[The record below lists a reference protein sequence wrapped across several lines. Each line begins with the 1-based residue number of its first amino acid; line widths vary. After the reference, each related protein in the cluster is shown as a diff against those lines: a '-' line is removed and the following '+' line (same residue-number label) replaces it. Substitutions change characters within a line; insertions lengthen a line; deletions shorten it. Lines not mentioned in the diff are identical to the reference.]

1 MVPKQVA
8 KQLLSGA
15 RVAPEKH
22 QFVVVF
28 FSDIKGFSS
37 FADDREPMNVFFSL
51 DRVISI
57 MDCCVSQFPEL
68 YKVESSGDAYNVVGI
83 VDDFD
88 NPASQG
94 KVVHAMMNF
103 ALLVRKAVQLVP
115 LDETQFVEIR
125 IGLHCGDAVGGICGR
140 MTPRYHFYG
149 ETISIA
155 KRIETAGLTNR
166 IHVSSELVS
175 VVKHL
180 PGSDAYLLDKREEPV
195 NIKGS
200 MLQTYWL
207 ENSPNIDIDTIYY
220 ETFKYLQKMVEDFT
234 AGEPELLA
242 IISES
247 VDASVDAITPRAYPS
262 FPLISS
268 SSLSSES
275 ISSLPL
281 VPLQPST
288 IANFTD
294 MSTFEFNVFSVPD
307 DYVSISNH
315 MFGIFDNLFD
325 LDSLN
330 VEKKVLLSF
339 IRRISRSYRTVP
351 YHNFFHA
358 FCVVQFTGALLV
370 QWNLRQELPAKEI
383 FCLLVCALIH
393 DVDHPGTNNSFEV
406 ATKSRLSILYNDISV
421 LENHHI
427 ALGSI
432 TTTNLTPIFMYPNS
446 HHITNRLLHN
456 AVFE

>member
-1 MVPKQVA
+1 MVPKHVA
-8 KQLLSGA
+8 KQLLSGR

-51 DRVISI
+51 DRLISI
-57 MDCCVSQFPEL
+57 MDFCLSQFPEL
-68 YKVESSGDAYNVVGI
+68 YKVDSGDAYNVVGI

-88 NPASQG
+88 NPSLQG
-94 KVVHAMMNF
+94 KVVHAMINF

-149 ETISIA
+149 ETMSIA
-155 KRIETAGLTNR
+155 KKIETAGLTNR
-166 IHVSSELVS
+166 IHVSWELFS

-180 PGSDAYLLDKREEPV
+180 PGADDYMLDKREDPV
-195 NIKGS
+195 DIKGS
-200 MLQTYWL
+200 MRQTFWL
-207 ENSPNIDIDTIYY
+207 ETSQNIDIDTIYF
-220 ETFKYLQKMVEDFT
+220 ETLQYLQKMVEEFT
-234 AGEPELLA
+234 VCEPELLA
-242 IISES
+242 IISEDS
-247 VDASVDAITPRAYPS
+247 IVSADVTTPRTHPF
-262 FPLISS
+262 FPLLSCASS
-268 SSLSSES
+268 DSLSLPV
-275 ISSLPL
+275 SLQQTA
-281 VPLQPST
+281 V
-288 IANFTD
+288 ANFSD
-294 MSTFEFNVFSVPD
+294 MSTFDFNVFSVPD
-307 DYVSISNH
+307 NFVSISNH
-315 MFGIFDNLFD
+315 VLGIFDSLLD
-325 LDSLN
+325 LKSLN
-330 VEKKVLLSF
+330 VEKKVLHSF

-393 DVDHPGTNNSFEV
+393 DVDHPGTNNLFEV
-406 ATKSRLSILYNDISV
+406 ASKSRLSIRYNDISV

-432 TTTNLTPIFMYPNS
+432 TTNLT
-446 HHITNRLLHN
+446 LLLILI
-456 AVFE
+456 